1 MGRIVEKNSK
11 MVVEISKIRNI
22 NSESS
27 INLILTLKSLFD
39 RDSFNIIDEY
49 LQLNDQKDIKIRIFR
64 KSDMSILG
72 NKEGDDLP
80 YVKRYKIE
88 RKDLPF

>member
-39 RDSFNIIDEY
+39 RDSLNIIDEY
-49 LQLNDQKDIKIRIFR
+49 LQLNDQKDIKIRIIR
-64 KSDMSILG
+64 KADMSILG
-72 NKEGDDLP
+72 NKEDDNLP
-80 YVKRYKIE
+80 YVKRYRIE
-88 RKDLPF
+88 REDLPF